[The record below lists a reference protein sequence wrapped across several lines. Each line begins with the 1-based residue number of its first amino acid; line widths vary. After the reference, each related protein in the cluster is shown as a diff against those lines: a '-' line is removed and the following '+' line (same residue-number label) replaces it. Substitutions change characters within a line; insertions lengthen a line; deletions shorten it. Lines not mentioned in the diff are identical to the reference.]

1 MPANVRPRAMDV
13 LRMYN
18 EEQMVFLRTLVE
30 TETSDPEPRLT
41 KLVGILFGVLITVAV
56 MWITR

>member
-1 MPANVRPRAMDV
+1 
-13 LRMYN
+13 MYH